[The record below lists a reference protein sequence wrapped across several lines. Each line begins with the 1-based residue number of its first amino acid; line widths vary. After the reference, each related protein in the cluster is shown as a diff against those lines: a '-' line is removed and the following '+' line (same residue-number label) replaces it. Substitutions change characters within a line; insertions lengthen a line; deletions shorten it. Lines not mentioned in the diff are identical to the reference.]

1 MEDHAP
7 PVRRSQAEIDSALA
21 EIGFA
26 LEDHNAHLVRL
37 VHQRATALFQ
47 QAFDGQG
54 ITPTQLA
61 IMSTLIRNGALSQIA
76 LGRITAIDT
85 ATLSTMLRRLQEMGM
100 VERTASETDQRV
112 NLIRLSA
119 MGEDE
124 TLRMLPVSLGVSEQL
139 LAPLKP
145 RDRDRFI
152 AALRLLGAQ
161 NS

>member
-1 MEDHAP
+1 MDDHAP
-7 PVRRSQAEIDSALA
+7 MVRRSQAQIDAALA

-47 QAFDGQG
+47 QAFDGQA

-61 IMSTLIRNGALSQIA
+61 ILSTLIRHGALSQIA

-112 NLIRLSA
+112 NLIRLSP
-119 MGEDE
+119 MGEEE
-124 TLRMLPVSLGVSEQL
+124 TLRMLPISLGVSEQV

-145 RDRDRFI
+145 KDRERFV
-152 AALRLLGAQ
+152 AALRLLAAQ
-161 NS
+161 N

>member
-1 MEDHAP
+1 MDDHAP
-7 PVRRSQAEIDSALA
+7 IARRSQADIDAELA
-21 EIGFA
+21 RIGFA

-47 QAFDGQG
+47 QAFDGQA

-61 IMSTLIRNGALSQIA
+61 ILSTLIRHGALSQIA

-100 VERTASETDQRV
+100 VERNASETDQRV
-112 NLIRLSA
+112 NLIRLSP
-119 MGEDE
+119 MGEEE
-124 TLRMLPVSLGVSEQL
+124 TLRMLPISLGVSEQV

-145 RDRDRFI
+145 KDRERFV
-152 AALRLLGAQ
+152 AALRLLAAQ
-161 NS
+161 S

>member
-1 MEDHAP
+1 MEDAP
-7 PVRRSQAEIDSALA
+7 PAKRRSQAAIDADLD
-21 EIGFA
+21 EIGYK

-47 QAFDGQG
+47 QAFEGQN

-61 IMSTLIRNGALSQIA
+61 IMATLLRHGALSQIA

-85 ATLSTMLRRLQEMGM
+85 ATLSSMLRRLEDMGL

-112 NLIRLSA
+112 NLVRLSP
-119 MGEDE
+119 MGEED
-124 TLRMLPVSLGVSEQL
+124 TMRMLPLSLGVSEQL

-145 RDRDRFI
+145 KDRERFV
-152 AALRLLGAQ
+152 AALRLLA
-161 NS
+161 